1 MSAQDWPGARG
12 AQASARDAILAAI
25 RRAAVPSAE
34 LPDLLEVPKVA
45 GEASSDLVRRFIT
58 MLKEVGGTAV
68 ELSGPDALF
77 GAVAVLPAVQAL
89 RGAKTAGTEPAAD
102 YAVTSASRGLVSCV
116 PGLDV
121 ATLAVGADASRQLLD
136 AIELAII
143 PGRLGVAENAAIWVD
158 EADLP
163 HRALPFVAQHLA
175 IVLPKRDI
183 VADMHAAYARL
194 PRPLPGYG
202 VFISGPSKTAD
213 IEQALVVGAQGP
225 KSLVVLLT

>member
-1 MSAQDWPGARG
+1 M
-12 AQASARDAILAAI
+12 SARDAILAAI
-25 RRAAVPSAE
+25 RRATVPAAD
-34 LPDLLEVPKVA
+34 LPDLRDVSPVA
-45 GEASSDLVRRFIT
+45 GEAPTNLVRRFVAT
-58 MLKEVGGTAV
+58 LKQVGGSAV
-68 ELSGPDALF
+68 ELADPDALF
-77 GAVAVLPAVQAL
+77 GAVSVLPSVRAG
-89 RGAKTAGTEPAAD
+89 RGI
-102 YAVTSASRGLVSCV
+102 VSCV
-116 PGLDV
+116 PELDV
-121 ATLAVGADASRQLLD
+121 SLLTLGPDASRQQLD

-175 IVLPKRDI
+175 IVLHREDI

-213 IEQALVVGAQGP
+213 IEQALVIGAQGP
-225 KSLVVLLT
+225 KSLVVLLV

>member
-1 MSAQDWPGARG
+1 V
-12 AQASARDAILAAI
+12 SARDAILAAI
-25 RRAAVPSAE
+25 RGAAVTPAE
-34 LPDLLEVPKVA
+34 LPDLLRVSKAA
-45 GEASSDLVRRFIT
+45 GGAPTNLVRRFIAT
-58 MLKEVGGTAV
+58 LKEVGGSAV
-68 ELSGPDALF
+68 ELADPGALF
-77 GAVAVLPAVQAL
+77 GAVAVLPAVRAG
-89 RGAKTAGTEPAAD
+89 RGI
-102 YAVTSASRGLVSCV
+102 VSSV
-116 PGLDV
+116 PELDV
-121 ATLAVGADASRQLLD
+121 SLLTVGPDASREQLD
-136 AIELAII
+136 TIELAII

-213 IEQALVVGAQGP
+213 IEQALVIGAQGP
-225 KSLVVLLT
+225 KSLVVLLV

>member
-1 MSAQDWPGARG
+1 MQ
-12 AQASARDAILAAI
+12 
-25 RRAAVPSAE
+25 
-34 LPDLLEVPKVA
+34 
-45 GEASSDLVRRFIT
+45 
-58 MLKEVGGTAV
+58 KEVGGRAV
-68 ELSGPDALF
+68 ELAGPDELF
-77 GAVAVLPAVQAL
+77 GAVAVLPAVRAG
-89 RGAKTAGTEPAAD
+89 RGI
-102 YAVTSASRGLVSCV
+102 VSSA
-116 PGLDV
+116 PELDV
-121 ATLAVGADASRQLLD
+121 SLLTLGPDASREQLD

-175 IVLPKRDI
+175 IVLPKRAI

-213 IEQALVVGAQGP
+213 IEQALVIGAQGP
-225 KSLVVLLT
+225 RSLVVLLT

>member
-1 MSAQDWPGARG
+1 M
-12 AQASARDAILAAI
+12 SARDAILAAI
-25 RRAAVPSAE
+25 RRAAVPPSE
-34 LPDLLEVPKVA
+34 LPDLLRVSKVA
-45 GEASSDLVRRFIT
+45 GEAPTDLVRRFIA
-58 MLKEVGGTAV
+58 MQKEVGGRAV
-68 ELSGPDALF
+68 ELAGPDELF
-77 GAVAVLPAVQAL
+77 GAVAVLPAARTG
-89 RGAKTAGTEPAAD
+89 RGI
-102 YAVTSASRGLVSCV
+102 VSSV
-116 PGLDV
+116 PELDV
-121 ATLAVGADASRQLLD
+121 SLLTLGPDASREQLD

-175 IVLPKRDI
+175 IVLPKRAI

-213 IEQALVVGAQGP
+213 IEQALVIGAQGP
-225 KSLVVLLT
+225 RSLVVLLT

>member
-1 MSAQDWPGARG
+1 MSVQAWPRARG

-25 RRAAVPSAE
+25 HHAAVPVAN
-34 LPDLLEVPKVA
+34 LPDLEEVSKVA
-45 GEASSDLVRRFIT
+45 GEAPTDLVRRFIAT
-58 MLKEVGGTAV
+58 LKEVGGSAI
-68 ELSGPDALF
+68 ELADPDALF
-77 GAVAVLPAVQAL
+77 GAVAVLPAVRAG
-89 RGAKTAGTEPAAD
+89 RGI
-102 YAVTSASRGLVSCV
+102 VSSV
-116 PGLDV
+116 PELDV
-121 ATLAVGADASRQLLD
+121 SILTLGPDASRQLLD
-136 AIELAII
+136 GIELAIV

-175 IVLPKRDI
+175 IVLPKRAI

-213 IEQALVVGAQGP
+213 IEQALVIGAQGP
-225 KSLVVLLT
+225 KSLVVFLV

>member
-1 MSAQDWPGARG
+1 V
-12 AQASARDAILAAI
+12 SARDAILAAI
-25 RRAAVPSAE
+25 RRAAVPRSD

-45 GEASSDLVRRFIT
+45 GEAPTDLVRRFIA
-58 MLKEVGGTAV
+58 MLKEVGGRAV
-68 ELSGPDALF
+68 ELAGSDELF
-77 GAVAVLPAVQAL
+77 GAVAVLPAVRAG
-89 RGAKTAGTEPAAD
+89 RGI
-102 YAVTSASRGLVSCV
+102 VSSV
-116 PGLDV
+116 PELDV
-121 ATLAVGADASRQLLD
+121 SILTLGPDASRAQLD

-143 PGRLGVAENAAIWVD
+143 PGLFGVAENAAIWVD

-163 HRALPFVAQHLA
+163 HRAVPFAAQHLA

-213 IEQALVVGAQGP
+213 IEQALVIGAQGP
-225 KSLVVLLT
+225 KSLVVFLV

>member
-1 MSAQDWPGARG
+1 M
-12 AQASARDAILAAI
+12 SARDAILAAI
-25 RRAAVPSAE
+25 RRAAVPRSD

-45 GEASSDLVRRFIT
+45 GEAPTDLVRRFIA
-58 MLKEVGGTAV
+58 MLKEVGGRAV
-68 ELSGPDALF
+68 ELAGSDELF
-77 GAVAVLPAVQAL
+77 GAVAVLPAVRAG
-89 RGAKTAGTEPAAD
+89 RGI
-102 YAVTSASRGLVSCV
+102 VSSV
-116 PGLDV
+116 PELDV
-121 ATLAVGADASRQLLD
+121 SILTLGPDASRAQLD

-143 PGRLGVAENAAIWVD
+143 PGLFGVAENAAIWVD

-163 HRALPFVAQHLA
+163 HRAVPFAAQHLA

-213 IEQALVVGAQGP
+213 IEQALVIGAQGP
-225 KSLVVLLT
+225 KSLVVLLV